1 MNSQIERA
9 HERSALQMKTD
20 LQGTSLSHF
29 RAPEKPEKVNT
40 YSEQINTPY
49 QTQSKSHTKGKDIEQ
64 HLHNS

>member
-1 MNSQIERA
+1 
-9 HERSALQMKTD
+9 MKTD
-20 LQGTSLSHF
+20 LPGTRKA

-49 QTQSKSHTKGKDIEQ
+49 QTQSKSHTNGKDIEQ